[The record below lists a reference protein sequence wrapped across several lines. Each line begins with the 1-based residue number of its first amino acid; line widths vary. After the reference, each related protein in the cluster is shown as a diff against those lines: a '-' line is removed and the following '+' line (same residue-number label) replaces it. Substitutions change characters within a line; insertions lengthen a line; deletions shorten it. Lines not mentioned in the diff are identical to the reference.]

1 MDLTPYDLR
10 HAACTLHLRAEMN
23 TLVLQK
29 LMGHTGPQMTMR
41 YTHLDIDDLRD
52 QQRTSSPAPP
62 GRGFSVDTGELSG
75 ISERLE

>member
-10 HAACTLHLRAEMN
+10 HAACTLHLRAGMN
-23 TLVLQK
+23 TLVVLQK

-52 QQRTSSPAPP
+52 QQRTSSPIEDLIPP
-62 GRGFSVDTGELSG
+62 TREKA
-75 ISERLE
+75 RRRRAHR